1 MQYVAKSL
9 LDLSWYNDVEDIENG
24 VFMIS
29 CGVLGFF
36 KKSQIKQFFSSLA
49 DNFSGGELV
58 FDVASTLGNL
68 ISNWGLRLSGMKK
81 ATTKWTLK
89 DANKLTNWDNRIKA
103 IDQSPY
109 FKNSPRDPAS
119 GIQIE
124 RWMDFFDK
132 SKMFNILHV
141 RV

>member
-1 MQYVAKSL
+1 MV
-9 LDLSWYNDVEDIENG
+9 
-24 VFMIS
+24 S

-36 KKSQIKQFFSSLA
+36 EKSQIKQFFSLLA
-49 DNFSGGELV
+49 DNFPSGELV

-68 ISNWGLRLSGMKK
+68 ISNWGLRRTGMKK

-89 DANKLTNWDNRIKA
+89 DANKLTKWGKRIKV

-109 FKNSPRDPAS
+109 FKNILRDPAR

-132 SKMFNILHV
+132 SKMFNIFHV